1 MGEDYEN
8 GLRMDLR
15 IKFGPT
21 EIKYM
26 FALLLFEQLYK
37 KAVLEMSIKKVTQ
50 FAVEEHYEA
59 FKFLLCYTT
68 VE

>member
-26 FALLLFEQLYK
+26 FALLLFE
-37 KAVLEMSIKKVTQ
+37 
-50 FAVEEHYEA
+50 
-59 FKFLLCYTT
+59 
-68 VE
+68 